1 MVQLDLTQ
9 IAPQVFFDTQKESS
23 LIITNKEHLL
33 RFDFLLEATEELYL
47 IKQQLERRQLGS
59 HAVKTWS
66 HLGPIQ
72 VHRRSLLGSY
82 SHYCWMT
89 CMKHIF
95 LLNHCVSS
103 GLREVSTS
111 LNGHLLESTTVFP
124 LILGRTCFRINS
136 KEIVPCAV
144 VTFERRIPR
153 CGHNSF

>member
-1 MVQLDLTQ
+1 MR
-9 IAPQVFFDTQKESS
+9 PKEK
-23 LIITNKEHLL
+23 T
-33 RFDFLLEATEELYL
+33 

-72 VHRRSLLGSY
+72 VHQRSLLGSY

-144 VTFERRIPR
+144 GTFESRIPR
-153 CGHNSF
+153 CGHNSFLTSQRYIWSEFLRSRKERKSCHIGCTLCS